1 MENSKLVDEKIKK
14 LVDNVRYMTREDR
27 KKLGYKRIVPQS
39 FIADKCGTSAG
50 HCYSA
55 FSKSKYDDLIVIP
68 YSIFKEVVD
77 INSILVEE
85 SEIKRMREIDNNFLP
100 EEPTNA
106 GVENEHFIIEFGS
119 FPQEKVIYGGH
130 MIPLTPWSSLYSHI
144 YKINS
149 TKFGINDEYVHNF
162 FHNFDMARFGYAKIE
177 SDYVAVQPIWWY
189 VYPKQDMVVTTKRL
203 FCKDEC
209 KDYWFPDSVLI
220 KHVIPVQKRYYL
232 KNTFMPS
239 IIDYNTE
246 NLLAANRIDSEIDD
260 ILLKIRLLANKCPC
274 KDKILKHT
282 QKIIDE
288 YNKSIDQIALDV
300 SRESVTYEEDTNLP
314 NLNLGVNNNASM
326 LYTKFRI
333 ELLSLLDNINT
344 YIDYSDEYRRL
355 LDILKNYD
363 KLDDDLSI
371 DLRHFAKDILP
382 YSPSWAEAWTNFIVS
397 EIKKLIKIVES
408 FNIGEFDIGIEP
420 KTLDE
425 LITEFRFRFV
435 TFLRSI
441 LKPPKD
447 DNMMYERIRTE
458 ALKEARRAIA
468 NDIRDL
474 IKNEIEP
481 YEDDSNAICRK
492 AANNILDQLKDH
504 KITNPVKDFR
514 YYNSMLFETCGVV
527 NNIEDKKQK
536 RLRLSNQR
544 ISTKVYEEKR

>member
-1 MENSKLVDEKIKK
+1 MENSKLVDEKLKK

-27 KKLGYKRIVPQS
+27 KKLGYKKIVPQS
-39 FIADKCGTSAG
+39 FIADKYIDDRSADE
-50 HCYSA
+50 YNTVL
-55 FSKSKYDDLIVIP
+55 SKSDYKNLVVIP
-68 YSIFKEVVD
+68 YSIFKEIVNMSEVLVD
-77 INSILVEE
+77 DDKIEMVNKLHE
-85 SEIKRMREIDNNFLP
+85 DFLP
-100 EEPTNA
+100 YEPVKD
-106 GVENEHFIIEFGS
+106 GIENEHFVIEFGS
-119 FPQEKVIYGGH
+119 FPQEIFGEKNYFTPFPCLERLSYSVNYGRFEFHYDGWDH
-130 MIPLTPWSSLYSHI
+130 TGKTY
-144 YKINS
+144 
-149 TKFGINDEYVHNF
+149 TKFDNKLIL
-162 FHNFDMARFGYAKIE
+162 
-177 SDYVAVQPIWWY
+177 VQPIWWY
-189 VYPKQDMVVTTKRL
+189 VYPKKNIVVTTKIL
-203 FCKDEC
+203 FHEGESQFEWRESHKGAA
-209 KDYWFPDSVLI
+209 DYLRESFL
-220 KHVIPVQKRYYL
+220 
-232 KNTFMPS
+232 PS
-239 IIDYNTE
+239 IVDHNVRY
-246 NLLAANRIDSEIDD
+246 LFGKNRIDPEIDD

-447 DNMMYERIRTE
+447 DDMMYERIRTE

-527 NNIEDKKQK
+527 NNIEDKNKK

-544 ISTKVYEEKR
+544 ISAKVYEEKR